1 MKQDTKII
9 PPTKGFCLVLSA
21 PSGTGKTSISRL
33 LLASDPAITRSISMT
48 TRSPRSDEA
57 DGRDYHFTTPDGF
70 RAMIAAGAFLEW
82 AEVHGDLYGTPH
94 SLIEQIIDKGRIAL
108 LVIDV
113 KGGQAIKSIF
123 PDAVLVFLMPPSL
136 KNLEQRLR
144 ARGTESDAVIE
155 KRLNEAQFELQYV
168 SEYTYGIVNEEGRQQ
183 QTVDAI
189 RAIVTAERCRISR
202 WERL

>member
-9 PPTKGFCLVLSA
+9 PPAKGFCLVLSA
-21 PSGTGKTSISRL
+21 PSGTGKTSVSRL

-48 TRSPRSDEA
+48 TRSPRADEA
-57 DGRDYHFTTPDGF
+57 DGRDYHFTAPNEF
-70 RAMIAAGAFLEW
+70 RTMIAAGAFLEW
-82 AEVHGDLYGTPH
+82 AEVHGDLYGTPR
-94 SLIEQIIDKGRIAL
+94 SLIEQIIEQGCIAL

-113 KGGQAIKSIF
+113 KGGQSVKSIF
-123 PDAVLVFLMPPSL
+123 PDAVLVFLIPPSL
-136 KNLEQRLR
+136 ENLEQRLR

-155 KRLNEAQFELQYV
+155 KRLNEAQVELQYV
-168 SEYTYGIVNEEGRQQ
+168 TDYTYGIVNEEGRQQ

-202 WERL
+202 WERQ